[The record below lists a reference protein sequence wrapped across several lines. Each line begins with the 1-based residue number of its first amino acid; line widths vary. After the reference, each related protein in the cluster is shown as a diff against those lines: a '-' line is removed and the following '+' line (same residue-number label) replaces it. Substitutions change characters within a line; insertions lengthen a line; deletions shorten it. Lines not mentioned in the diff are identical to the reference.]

1 MLVAHAGAL
10 EELARNLQEGSSS
23 DRESAVALLS
33 SLTMWIE
40 HHDAMLA
47 AGVLPALLRT
57 VEDQTSVPQV
67 SAACQRPRLDA

>member
-1 MLVAHAGAL
+1 M
-10 EELARNLQEGSSS
+10 
-23 DRESAVALLS
+23 ALLS

-67 SAACQRPRLDA
+67 GYAASQSWKLCVDSTVSSRAVLTVWRGSEQVSDVRH